1 MVFDLGPGPDKY
13 GILLSFDLLRLQ
25 LEKSR
30 IGFGFDGAGDE
41 GPRYTYRRVV
51 ADIPLARIGFAY
63 NDEGH
68 REVLATE
75 CSRKSAYLRAG
86 WADASLAAKTPWA
99 DVGVE
104 ASSSYSSS
112 TSQFQK
118 RAYVTGRYNFA
129 HATISMKD
137 YVAQL
142 KPHPEFEKAVMDA
155 LATPDEEDRTKEIQ
169 NVLQWYGSMFI
180 VSVEVGGMKHSTIE
194 RILDEKTTETSAKKE
209 MSVELN
215 KQLGSAEVEAKVG
228 GGNENKQTL
237 KQNNESDSLHFI
249 TVGGAIEASSFT
261 KWKES
266 LSSPRSW
273 GVTRVR
279 EVRSVLSL
287 FTKEVQTKIALAAF
301 KTPLYQ
307 FKNLA
312 GRHCMSTDPDPSK
325 LSANYGERWTN
336 HGSVGTVLTA
346 PLDGAVPFY
355 HVHDHIRHVFTNDRS
370 ESNDHTNSKGFQYNG
385 VTCYV
390 HSTQKPGTVRFNRTW
405 WGAFFYDNAY
415 STAKED
421 VEAQTRAGYVVDD
434 YFNCYIYPA

>member
-1 MVFDLGPGPDKY
+1 MLSSLIITRHSASSGKAQTVTVKVEADATLGALRAIAQKESIMSARDLFKVGNSHISLPKGREE
-13 GILLSFDLLRLQ
+13 RLIWADIQ
-25 LEKSR
+25 DPEDNSVHIDVDGKGFSPRDGLTDSEKQYLLEKSR

-169 NVLQWYGSMFI
+169 NVLKWYGSMFI

-215 KQLGSAEVEAKVG
+215 KQLGSAE
-228 GGNENKQTL
+228 
-237 KQNNESDSLHFI
+237 
-249 TVGGAIEASSFT
+249 
-261 KWKES
+261 
-266 LSSPRSW
+266 
-273 GVTRVR
+273 
-279 EVRSVLSL
+279 
-287 FTKEVQTKIALAAF
+287 
-301 KTPLYQ
+301 
-307 FKNLA
+307 
-312 GRHCMSTDPDPSK
+312 
-325 LSANYGERWTN
+325 
-336 HGSVGTVLTA
+336 
-346 PLDGAVPFY
+346 
-355 HVHDHIRHVFTNDRS
+355 
-370 ESNDHTNSKGFQYNG
+370 
-385 VTCYV
+385 
-390 HSTQKPGTVRFNRTW
+390 
-405 WGAFFYDNAY
+405 
-415 STAKED
+415 
-421 VEAQTRAGYVVDD
+421 
-434 YFNCYIYPA
+434 